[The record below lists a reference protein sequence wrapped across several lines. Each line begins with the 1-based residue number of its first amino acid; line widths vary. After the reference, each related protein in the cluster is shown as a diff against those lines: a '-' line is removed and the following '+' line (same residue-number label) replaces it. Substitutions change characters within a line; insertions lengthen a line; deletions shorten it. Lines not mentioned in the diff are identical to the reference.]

1 MSTEKRDGGVV
12 EAVREFAPALTGNPA
27 AVWHAARRGTE
38 AAAAALPDALGLDH
52 VKAFV
57 RKHPVLATC
66 IVLAIGYYLIKGG
79 GRRVSS

>member
-1 MSTEKRDGGVV
+1 MSTENRGGVV
-12 EAVREFAPALTGNPA
+12 ETAREIAPALSGNPA

-38 AAAAALPDALGLDH
+38 AAAAVLPDALGLDH

-57 RKHPVLATC
+57 QKHPVLATC

-79 GRRVSS
+79 RRRSS